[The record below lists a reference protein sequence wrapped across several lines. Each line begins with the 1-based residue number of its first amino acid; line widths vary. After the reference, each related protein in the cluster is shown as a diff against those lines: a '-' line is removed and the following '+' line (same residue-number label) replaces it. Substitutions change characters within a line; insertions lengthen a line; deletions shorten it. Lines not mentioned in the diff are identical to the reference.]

1 MKVLDNISLCIEEK
15 FNIKVMNILPI
26 GEGYDSK
33 SYLIDGEYLFKFAKH
48 NDARNSYKREKRI
61 LDYLKD
67 NFNSNVKIPR
77 IEYYDESGIM
87 GYKIIKG
94 TFLTKDIYESMDEDK
109 RKKLVS
115 DIAQFLKSLHN
126 LEISSLSEFE
136 NSLIDSY
143 QSDLELLRKKI
154 FSKLTIK
161 EQTYIENT
169 ITDILNDKDLFNVR
183 KCLCHNDLSANHILL
198 DDNNELCGIIDF
210 GDACIIE
217 DYCDFMYLLEDSNE
231 EVGTSFGE
239 SILDKYNYEHKELA
253 RRYANIC
260 EYYYPI
266 ELIVC
271 GIENDDD
278 KLLEKGLSLLKEKIN

>member
-1 MKVLDNISLCIEEK
+1 M
-15 FNIKVMNILPI
+15 
-26 GEGYDSK
+26 
-33 SYLIDGEYLFKFAKH
+33 
-48 NDARNSYKREKRI
+48 
-61 LDYLKD
+61 
-67 NFNSNVKIPR
+67 
-77 IEYYDESGIM
+77 
-87 GYKIIKG
+87 
-94 TFLTKDIYESMDEDK
+94 
-109 RKKLVS
+109 
-115 DIAQFLKSLHN
+115 
-126 LEISSLSEFE
+126 
-136 NSLIDSY
+136 
-143 QSDLELLRKKI
+143 
-154 FSKLTIK
+154 TIK

-169 ITDILNDKDLFNVR
+169 ITDILNDKELFNVR

-231 EVGTSFGE
+231 EVGMPFGE